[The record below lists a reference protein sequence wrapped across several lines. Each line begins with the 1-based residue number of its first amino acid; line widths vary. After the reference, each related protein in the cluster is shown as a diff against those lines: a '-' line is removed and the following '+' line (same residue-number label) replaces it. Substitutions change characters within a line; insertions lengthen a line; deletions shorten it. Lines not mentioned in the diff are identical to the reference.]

1 MAYEIQH
8 CQLEMAK
15 AVAVHEKQIHQLF
28 VISVTL
34 KGFHALI
41 EIVGGAA
48 LALFSTDTIVRWLY
62 SKSDQSSDLL
72 ARFART
78 FTGAEHH
85 FYAFYLVSHGVL
97 NLAIVAALLSRKL
110 WAYPAT
116 FAVLIAFVAYQLYR
130 YTYTHDIGLIA
141 ITLIDLIVLA
151 LACNEYRLMKRAH
164 TQG

>member
-1 MAYEIQH
+1 MTCEIQH
-8 CQLEMAK
+8 CQREMAK
-15 AVAVHEKQIHQLF
+15 AIAVQEKQIHKLF
-28 VISVTL
+28 VVSLTL
-34 KGFHALI
+34 KGLHALI

-48 LALFSTDTIVRWLY
+48 LALFSTDAIVRWLY
-62 SKSDQSSDLL
+62 SKSDQSTDLL

-97 NLAIVAALLSRKL
+97 NLAIVAALISRKL

-116 FAVLIAFVAYQLYR
+116 FAVLIAFIAYQLYR
-130 YTYTHDIGLIA
+130 YAYTHDIGLIA

-151 LACNEYRLMKRAH
+151 LAWNEYRLMKGAQAQR
-164 TQG
+164 